1 MVRALTFIGAGMLL
15 VALAAGCYYSPK
27 TRAAKADPSFMSE
40 AEVEVLV
47 QRKLAQYGIK
57 FIPNM
62 KLQRGEVM
70 FVADGYD
77 RDIRVGYEYR
87 SHEGLDFEGESG
99 QSEDGLTNAEIEFLT
114 NRQKVFREYFLIIP
128 ESNREG
134 VENAVDAFGKDLYT
148 WEVLKKAKK
157 KQEKK
162 DSLFPED
169 DKKKNLLPWEAT
181 GDLKKKRKEMEAK
194 EELDGKPKPGG
205 EDLGGEDWGIDSGD
219 SGKKKKGLDDD
230 EWGGGSGDAKKDKDK
245 DKDKEKKTEEKD
257 EWGGDEEDEE
267 DF

>member
-1 MVRALTFIGAGMLL
+1 MIRAICLVGAGLL
-15 VALAAGCYYSPK
+15 MTVLTAGCYYSPK

-47 QRKLAQYGIK
+47 QRKLERYGIK

-62 KLQRGEVM
+62 KLRRDEVM

-87 SHEGLDFEGESG
+87 SHEGLDFQGESG
-99 QSEDGLTNAEIEFLT
+99 QSENGLTDAEIEYLK
-114 NRQKVFREYFLIIP
+114 NRQKVFREFFLIIP
-128 ESNREG
+128 EGNREK
-134 VENAVDAFGKDLYT
+134 VESAVDDFVKDLYT

-157 KQEKK
+157 KKKK

-169 DKKKNLLPWEAT
+169 DKKKDMLPWEAT
-181 GDLKKKRKEMEAK
+181 GDLKKKRKEMETK
-194 EELDGKPKPGG
+194 EELDKKPEGDIGGDDWEPGSG
-205 EDLGGEDWGIDSGD
+205 ETD
-219 SGKKKKGLDDD
+219 KKDDD
-230 EWGGGSGDAKKDKDK
+230 EWGGGSG
-245 DKDKEKKTEEKD
+245 KEKKEEKIEEKKEEKKEEKND
-257 EWGGDEEDEE
+257 DLGGEWGEDDEE

>member
-1 MVRALTFIGAGMLL
+1 MARTLRIIGAGVLL
-15 VALAAGCYYSPK
+15 VGLTAGCYYSPK

-47 QRKLAQYGIK
+47 QKKLERYGIK

-62 KLQRGEVM
+62 KLQRDEVM

-87 SHEGLDFEGESG
+87 SHEGLDFQGESG
-99 QSEDGLTNAEIEFLT
+99 QSPDGLTDAEIDYLKG
-114 NRQKVFREYFLIIP
+114 RQKIFREYFLIIP
-128 ESNREG
+128 EGNRED
-134 VENAVDAFGKDLYT
+134 VESAVDAFVKNLYA

-157 KQEKK
+157 KKKK
-162 DSLFPED
+162 DTLFPED
-169 DKKKNLLPWEAT
+169 DKKKDLLPWEAT

-194 EELDGKPKPGG
+194 EDLEKKP
-205 EDLGGEDWGIDSGD
+205 EDDLGGDDWDPDSTTD
-219 SGKKKKGLDDD
+219 TDKKGLDDE
-230 EWGGGSGDAKKDKDK
+230 EWGGGAGKKKEEKEEKEEKKDDLGG
-245 DKDKEKKTEEKD
+245 
-257 EWGGDEEDEE
+257 EWGEDADEE

>member
-1 MVRALTFIGAGMLL
+1 MARALFFIGVGVLLIGLAG
-15 VALAAGCYYSPK
+15 GCYYSPK

-47 QRKLAQYGIK
+47 QKKLAPYGIK

-99 QSEDGLTNAEIEFLT
+99 QSPDGLTEAEIDFLKH
-114 NRQKVFREYFLIIP
+114 RQNAFREYFLIIP
-128 ESNREG
+128 ESNRES
-134 VENAVDAFGKDLYT
+134 VESAVDAFVKDLYT

-157 KQEKK
+157 QKKK

-169 DKKKNLLPWEAT
+169 DKKKDLLPWEAT
-181 GDLKKKRKEMEAK
+181 GDLKKRRKEMEAK
-194 EELDGKPKPGG
+194 EDLDKKPEEGG
-205 EDLGGEDWGIDSGD
+205 LGGEDWGIDSGD
-219 SGKKKKGLDDD
+219 SGKQEKTAGDDE
-230 EWGGGSGDAKKDKDK
+230 EWGGGAGEKQEKQEKKKDDLG
-245 DKDKEKKTEEKD
+245 D
-257 EWGGDEEDEE
+257 EWGDEEEGEE

>member
-1 MVRALTFIGAGMLL
+1 MTRVIGFVGMGLLATALT
-15 VALAAGCYYSPK
+15 AGCYYSPK
-27 TRAAKADPSFMSE
+27 TRSAKADPSFMSE

-47 QRKLAQYGIK
+47 QRKLSRYGIK

-62 KLQRGEVM
+62 KLQRDEVM

-87 SHEGLDFEGESG
+87 SHEGLDFQGESG
-99 QSEDGLTNAEIEFLT
+99 QSADGLTDAEIEYLKG
-114 NRQKVFREYFLIIP
+114 RQKIFREYFLIIP
-128 ESNREG
+128 EGDHEK
-134 VENAVDAFGKDLYT
+134 VESAVDAFVKDLYA

-157 KQEKK
+157 KKKK

-169 DKKKNLLPWEAT
+169 DKKKDVLPWEAT

-194 EELDGKPKPGG
+194 EELDKKPE
-205 EDLGGEDWGIDSGD
+205 EDLGGDDWEPGSGEPD
-219 SGKKKKGLDDD
+219 KKDDD
-230 EWGGGSGDAKKDKDK
+230 EWGGGSGAKKEEKK
-245 DKDKEKKTEEKD
+245 KEKREEKKDDLGD
-257 EWGGDEEDEE
+257 EWGEDDEE

>member
-1 MVRALTFIGAGMLL
+1 MTRTFYLVVAG
-15 VALAAGCYYSPK
+15 VLAIAMTAGCYYSPK
-27 TRAAKADPSFMSE
+27 TRTAKADPSFMSE

-47 QRKLAQYGIK
+47 QRKLDRYGIK

-62 KLQRGEVM
+62 KLQRDEVM

-87 SHEGLDFEGESG
+87 SHEGLDFQGESG
-99 QSEDGLTNAEIEFLT
+99 QSPDGLTDAEIEYLKE
-114 NRQKVFREYFLIIP
+114 RQKAFREYFLIIP
-128 ESNREG
+128 EGNREK
-134 VENAVDAFGKDLYT
+134 VEGLVDAFVKDLYT

-157 KQEKK
+157 KKKK

-169 DKKKNLLPWEAT
+169 DKKKDLLPWEAT

-194 EELDGKPKPGG
+194 EDLEKKPGD
-205 EDLGGEDWGIDSGD
+205 DLGGDDWEPGSGD
-219 SGKKKKGLDDD
+219 SDKKDDD
-230 EWGGGSGDAKKDKDK
+230 EWGGGSGDKKKEEKKDDLG
-245 DKDKEKKTEEKD
+245 D
-257 EWGGDEEDEE
+257 EWGGGDDDEE

>member
-1 MVRALTFIGAGMLL
+1 MKRALMLFGTGFL
-15 VALAAGCYYSPK
+15 LTALAAGCYFSPK
-27 TRAAKADPSFMSE
+27 MRAAKADPSFMSE

-47 QRKLAQYGIK
+47 QKKLDKYGFK

-62 KLQRGEVM
+62 KLQRDEVM

-87 SHEGLDFEGESG
+87 SHEGLDFEGESD
-99 QSEDGLTNAEIEFLT
+99 QSPDGLTTAEIDYLKK
-114 NRQKVFREYFLIIP
+114 RQVAFREFFLIIP
-128 ESNREG
+128 ESNREA
-134 VENAVDAFGKDLYT
+134 VEGAVDAFVKDLYT

-157 KQEKK
+157 KKKK

-169 DKKKNLLPWEAT
+169 DKKKDLLPWEAT

-194 EELDGKPKPGG
+194 EDLEKKPGG
-205 EDLGGEDWGIDSGD
+205 DDLGGDDWDTDSDKKDKGADDEEEWGGGAGD
-219 SGKKKKGLDDD
+219 KKDKKEEKKEKKDDLGD
-230 EWGGGSGDAKKDKDK
+230 EWGGGD
-245 DKDKEKKTEEKD
+245 
-257 EWGGDEEDEE
+257 EDEE